1 MSETDIN
8 SQIAR
13 FVSDLRSVS
22 TFADLPEGEL
32 IWLAQ
37 HMDEVSFRAG
47 EVYGR
52 PGDPIEHLVVIAEGE
67 VQFERPEKP
76 GSPVITASA
85 GQITGLLPFSRLTNF
100 TGIGRA
106 VLSTRMLRLH
116 KQNFPELM
124 QKYPELA
131 QRLVGVMSDRIRD
144 IARLE
149 NQRDKL
155 ISLGKLSAGL
165 AHELNNP
172 AAAARRAA
180 QNLMG
185 AMNNVRAASKHLMVH
200 SFSDEQREAA
210 LQFELK
216 ATERASARS
225 EAPADPLEVSDRE
238 EQITSWLEGHNV
250 SKPWEI
256 APVLAEVGLN
266 ADELDSLVAAI
277 GPDVVGHVVRRVA
290 ALITVFSIIKEID
303 NSTRRITD
311 LVTAIKRYSYM
322 DQAPLQEVDLHEDLE
337 NTLKIFGHRLKKGV
351 TVNRQYD
358 PQLPRVCAYGGEL
371 NQVWTNLIDNA
382 IDAMDGNGEL
392 LLHTAHDPD
401 GVSVEIGDNGPG
413 VPVNIQSQIFDP
425 FFTTKKVGE
434 GTGLGLD
441 TVARIVRKHHG
452 RITLKSKPGD
462 TRFRV
467 WIPFDQPRPQ
477 NNSQEGSNNE

>member
-1 MSETDIN
+1 
-8 SQIAR
+8 
-13 FVSDLRSVS
+13 
-22 TFADLPEGEL
+22 
-32 IWLAQ
+32 
-37 HMDEVSFRAG
+37 
-47 EVYGR
+47 
-52 PGDPIEHLVVIAEGE
+52 
-67 VQFERPEKP
+67 
-76 GSPVITASA
+76 
-85 GQITGLLPFSRLTNF
+85 
-100 TGIGRA
+100 
-106 VLSTRMLRLH
+106 
-116 KQNFPELM
+116 
-124 QKYPELA
+124 
-131 QRLVGVMSDRIRD
+131 
-144 IARLE
+144 
-149 NQRDKL
+149 
-155 ISLGKLSAGL
+155 
-165 AHELNNP
+165 
-172 AAAARRAA
+172 
-180 QNLMG
+180 MG

-250 SKPWEI
+250 STPWEI